1 MVFSVTKSVDQMP
14 KNGDVHHSSFKNPI
28 PPCPRQISDRAD
40 EKPRL
45 VLKIK
50 LPRAD
55 NKGEKPCKVF
65 KDRADEK
72 PAPAPTSSSCMNGG
86 VEEKP
91 RLVFRI
97 KLPTAHNKGEKSC
110 NGVGIRH
117 GRFRKPISLCHTKSA
132 SRVATEEK
140 SDKKKPVPTSS
151 TGLNCAENKAC
162 HVTSRVKLPTP
173 NNNNLVLIPSGGM
186 SFTDGDGKR
195 SERRVIKI
203 KSSSVG
209 QNKEELLNIQKTAV
223 QETESTE
230 KSCLKKVQMDEEEE
244 ALELKLEAT
253 KRKLHQR
260 YQQAQNSKRKIQVL
274 DFKDIPKPEN
284 APKRS
289 RNQYRRL

>member
-1 MVFSVTKSVDQMP
+1 MGTCIIAVSRTPFLRAQDKYRIERTRSHGLFSRSNCLEPTTKERSLA
-14 KNGDVHHSSFKNPI
+14 KSSRTERMRSQ
-28 PPCPRQISDRAD
+28 PR
-40 EKPRL
+40 P
-45 VLKIK
+45 
-50 LPRAD
+50 
-55 NKGEKPCKVF
+55 
-65 KDRADEK
+65 
-72 PAPAPTSSSCMNGG
+72 
-86 VEEKP
+86 
-91 RLVFRI
+91 
-97 KLPTAHNKGEKSC
+97 HNKGEKSC

-117 GRFRKPISLCHTKSA
+117 GRFKKPISLCHTKSA

-151 TGLNCAENKAC
+151 TGLNCAEKKAC

-209 QNKEELLNIQKTAV
+209 QNKEELLNIKKTAV

-230 KSCLKKVQMDEEEE
+230 KGCLKKVQMDEEEEEEE